1 MDLVKVL
8 EKLSAA
14 PGPAGMEGGA
24 AEVAI
29 ALLQPYMDDV
39 SVDVMGN
46 VIGLKS
52 CGKPGA
58 KRVLLEAHLDEIGFV
73 VTGTKD
79 GFLTLAAVGSIDP
92 RYLPGAQLQVL
103 TNPPRP
109 GVFACLPP
117 HVLTPEDMKKGLEL
131 EDMALDVGLSDEEA
145 KKIPLGTPVIFD
157 LSPMAMGEGL
167 FCGKSLDNRASIA
180 AIVLALHRTAD
191 KPAQVDIQ
199 VVFSSQ
205 EEIGCRG
212 AEPVLYALNPDYFL
226 AVDVTFAQTPDVDTC
241 KALPMKSGAAIGIG
255 PFLNRNLTA
264 RLKKLAE
271 AGGIPHEME
280 VLPSRTG
287 TTADKGQIS
296 RAGVPT
302 ALISLPLKYMHCPR
316 EIVCLSDIEAVA
328 DLIAAFIQDIGGGEN
343 YA

>member
-8 EKLSAA
+8 EQLSAA

-29 ALLQPYMDDV
+29 ALLRPYVDDV
-39 SVDVMGN
+39 KVDIMGN

-58 KRVLLEAHLDEIGFV
+58 KRVMLEAHLDEISFV

-79 GFLTLAAVGSIDP
+79 GFLTLANVGGIDP
-92 RYLPGAQLQVL
+92 RHLPGAQLQVL
-103 TNPPRP
+103 TDPPRV
-109 GVFACLPP
+109 GVIACLPP
-117 HVLTPEDMKKGLEL
+117 HVLTSEDMKKGLEL
-131 EDMALDVGLSDEEA
+131 EDMALDAGLSDEEA

-157 LSPMAMGEGL
+157 VTPMAMGEGL
-167 FCGKSLDNRASIA
+167 FCGKSLDNRASMA
-180 AIVLALHRTAD
+180 AILLALHRMAD
-191 KPAQVDIQ
+191 KPAQADVQ
-199 VVFSSQ
+199 VVFSAQ
-205 EEIGCRG
+205 EEVGCRG
-212 AEPVLYALNPDYFL
+212 AGPVLYALEPDYFL
-226 AVDVTFAQTPDVDTC
+226 AVDVTFARTPDVDAC
-241 KALPMKSGAAIGIG
+241 KSVPMKSGVSIGIG
-255 PFLNRNLTA
+255 PFLNRELTV

-271 AGGIPHEME
+271 TGEIPHEME
-280 VLPSRTG
+280 VLPRGTG
-287 TTADKGQIS
+287 TTADIGQIS

-343 YA
+343 CA